1 MLDRQMCLSDCLEW
15 FHTPICGSP
24 ANPEDSLTIS
34 RGLAADRPVTPG
46 HHARREILKESF
58 IDVAFRWGCLYK
70 RFFQNL
76 TPDVGNPGLP
86 LGRPQGAPARQPG
99 ANS

>member
-1 MLDRQMCLSDCLEW
+1 MNPMYV
-15 FHTPICGSP
+15 SP
-24 ANPEDSLTIS
+24 TNPEDSLTIS

-46 HHARREILKESF
+46 KYARREILKESF
-58 IDVAFRWGCLYK
+58 IWITSFKGNIYK

-76 TPDVGNPGLP
+76 TPDVSNPGLP

-99 ANS
+99 ANG